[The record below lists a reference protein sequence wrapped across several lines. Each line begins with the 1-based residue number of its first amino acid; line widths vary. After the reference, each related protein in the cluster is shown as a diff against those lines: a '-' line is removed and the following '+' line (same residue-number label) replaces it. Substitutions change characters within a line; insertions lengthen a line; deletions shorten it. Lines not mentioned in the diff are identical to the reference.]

1 MTSHPHSARPRAHR
15 GITLLEAMATMAVVV
30 FGILGVS
37 LVVLA
42 SSKQNRRNLVQAQAS
57 LIAEQELERIVAQRC
72 AAQPPAAPCA
82 NIAALDNT
90 TRTVWWSS
98 NGTPREVA
106 PGVGDPARLRYEVA
120 VDVDPP
126 FEGQEVGSPAV
137 SRMVT
142 GQVLANAV
150 NVRVTVSWLDAD
162 RGRRAVALQT
172 RMAQ

>member
-1 MTSHPHSARPRAHR
+1 
-15 GITLLEAMATMAVVV
+15 MATMAVVV

-42 SSKQNRRNLVQAQAS
+42 SSKQNRRNLIHAQAG
-57 LIAEQELERIVAQRC
+57 LIAEQELERIVAMRC
-72 AAQPPAAPCA
+72 TAEPPAAPCA
-82 NIAALDNT
+82 SVIALDRT

-106 PGVGDPARLRYEVA
+106 PGAGDPARLRYEVA

-126 FEGQEVGSPAV
+126 FEGQETGSPLLT
-137 SRMVT
+137 RMVA
-142 GQVLANAV
+142 GQPLANV
-150 NVRVTVSWLDAD
+150 INVRVTVSWLDPD
-162 RGRRAVALQT
+162 LGRRAVALQT

>member
-1 MTSHPHSARPRAHR
+1 
-15 GITLLEAMATMAVVV
+15 MATMAVVV
-30 FGILGVS
+30 FGILGIS

-42 SSKQNRRNLVQAQAS
+42 SSKQNRRNLIHAQAG
-57 LIAEQELERIVAQRC
+57 LIAEQELERIVSMRC
-72 AAQPPAAPCA
+72 AAPPPAAPCA
-82 NIAALDNT
+82 NVAALDDT

-106 PGVGDPARLRYEVA
+106 PGAGDPERLRYEVA

-126 FEGQEVGSPAV
+126 FEGQETGSPVLNRLVA
-137 SRMVT
+137 
-142 GQVLANAV
+142 GQPLSSVV

-162 RGRRAVALQT
+162 LGRRAVALQT